1 MEDFLRLP
9 ANFYRSLGVD
19 PFATNRNTSIAL
31 HLVFVA
37 QLVGLSLAMYMQME
51 LVWIN
56 EDFFQSMQVLG
67 YSTFGIAGILKV
79 ITVQLRKDKM
89 ISMVGQLRS
98 CFPSPTEEE
107 QKQYE
112 VKVYLRRFHRFAKAF
127 GGLFL
132 ALVITYDIAAIGQY
146 AFQRWVLRLPNP
158 TQTLPYVSPLPW
170 EWRDSWR
177 YYPTYLM
184 QSINGYSATGY
195 HISADIMI
203 FAVVM
208 QVIMHFDRL
217 AKALREFKFCRNAK
231 EDFKNLRALIEY
243 HNQVLDLTDVMNEIF
258 GIPLLLNFLASSLLV
273 CNVGFQL
280 TLGFSLEHIGQQLML
295 LTSALVEIYLICF
308 FSQMLIDAV
317 CRVIFFIIST
327 KITSYFQSEHVSF
340 AVYEMNWLEA
350 DIRFRKMLVLLC
362 LRAQKPVCLKAT
374 VFVDISIGTMSI
386 FLRVSY
392 KFFCAIRSMY
402 Q

>member
-1 MEDFLRLP
+1 VVKVKDPKRQYLTLEDFLRLP

-19 PFATNRNTSIAL
+19 PFETNKNTSIAL

-37 QLVGLSLAMYMQME
+37 QLVGLSLAMSMQLE

-67 YSTFGIAGILKV
+67 YSTFGIAGMLKAV
-79 ITVQLRKDKM
+79 TVQLRKDKM
-89 ISMVGQLRS
+89 ISLVRQLRS
-98 CFPSPTEEE
+98 CFPSPTEDE

-112 VKVYLRRFHRFAKAF
+112 VKFYLQRFNRFAKGF
-127 GGLFL
+127 GGLYM
-132 ALVITYDIAAIGQY
+132 ALVITYDLAAIGQY
-146 AFQRWVLRLPNP
+146 AFQRWVLRLSNP
-158 TQTLPYVSPLPW
+158 TQSLPYTSPLPW
-170 EWRDSWR
+170 EWRGSWR

-184 QSINGYSATGY
+184 QSINGYTATGY

-217 AKALREFKFCRNAK
+217 AKALREFKFSKNAK
-231 EDFKNLRALIEY
+231 EGNEDQDLNNLRTLIAY

-280 TLGFSLEHIGQQLML
+280 TLGFSSEHIGQQLML

-308 FSQMLIDAV
+308 FSQMLIDA
-317 CRVIFFIIST
+317 
-327 KITSYFQSEHVSF
+327 SEYVSF
-340 AVYEMNWLEA
+340 AAYEMNWTEA
-350 DIRFRKMLVLLC
+350 DCRFRKMMVLLC